1 MAKSS
6 PALDRALGLLLP
18 LGDVRPRGM
27 FGGWGLY
34 LDGVM
39 FALIAGETLYL
50 KADAETKA
58 EFAEA
63 GGSPFTYAREGR
75 KPVEMS
81 YWTLPDDHMADP
93 AALLPWA
100 ERAVAAARRNAAR
113 KRDGRG
119 VTKRQPGRG

>member
-1 MAKSS
+1 MTRSS
-6 PALDRALGLLLP
+6 PTLDRALGLLLP
-18 LGDVRPRGM
+18 LGDVRPRAM

-50 KADAETKA
+50 KTDAETKPG
-58 EFAEA
+58 FAEA
-63 GGSPFTYAREGR
+63 GGIPFTYAREGR

-81 YWTLPDDHMADP
+81 FWTLPASQMAESG
-93 AALLPWA
+93 ALLPWA
-100 ERAVAAARRNAAR
+100 ERAVAAARRNAAK
-113 KRDGRG
+113 KRNRSG

>member
-18 LGDVRPRGM
+18 LGDVRPRAM

-39 FALIAGETLYL
+39 FALIAYETLYL
-50 KADAETKA
+50 KVDARTKA
-58 EFAEA
+58 AFAAA
-63 GGSPFTYAREGR
+63 GGAPFEYEREGR

-81 YWTLPDDHMADP
+81 YWTLPDEHMAESG
-93 AALLPWA
+93 ALLPWA
-100 ERAVAAARRNAAR
+100 ELAVAAARRNSA
-113 KRDGRG
+113 K
-119 VTKRQPGRG
+119 